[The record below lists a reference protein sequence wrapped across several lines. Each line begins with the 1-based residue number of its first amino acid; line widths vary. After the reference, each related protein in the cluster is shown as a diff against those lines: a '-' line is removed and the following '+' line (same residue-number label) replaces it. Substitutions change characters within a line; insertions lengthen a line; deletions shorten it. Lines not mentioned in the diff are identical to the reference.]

1 LVTPSAQSRKVPT
14 FTESPEAG
22 GVMYVLLPPVLH
34 LYKNSSYD
42 VAVRALMTHV
52 PVPIL
57 ILVKYPHVILSSFS

>member
-34 LYKNSSYD
+34 CTRTRVMMSLYE
-42 VAVRALMTHV
+42 L
-52 PVPIL
+52 
-57 ILVKYPHVILSSFS
+57 